1 VEIPP
6 IEWLLDVSDTTL
18 MDLQLAALNR
28 SAKHTKA
35 AKAEMAAA
43 ITQAAIA
50 EVAQYMRE
58 NRKEMLEIARRTID
72 TQAVISF
79 PERKRA

>member
-1 VEIPP
+1 MDIPP
-6 IEWLLDVSDTTL
+6 IDWLLDVSDNTL
-18 MDLQLAALNR
+18 MELQLAALNR

-35 AKAEMAAA
+35 SKAELQAAV
-43 ITQAAIA
+43 TQAAIA

-58 NRKEMLEIARRTID
+58 HRKEMLEIGRRTIEQQ
-72 TQAVISF
+72 TVISF

>member
-1 VEIPP
+1 MEIPP
-6 IEWLLDVSDTTL
+6 IEWLLDVSDNTL
-18 MDLQLAALNR
+18 MELQLAALNR

-35 AKAEMAAA
+35 SKAELQAAV
-43 ITQAAIA
+43 TQAAIA

-58 NRKEMLEIARRTID
+58 NRKAIMELARRTLD
-72 TQAVISF
+72 QQAVISF

>member
-1 VEIPP
+1 MEIPP
-6 IEWLLDVSDTTL
+6 IEWLLDVSENTL
-18 MDLQLAALNR
+18 MDLQLAALGH

-35 AKAEMAAA
+35 AKAEWQAA

-50 EVAQYMRE
+50 EVAAYLRE
-58 NRKEMLEIARRTID
+58 HREEILEIARRTLD
-72 TQAVISF
+72 TQTVISF